1 MPDRGEEL
9 ITNRLEKLSRIKD
22 MGIDPYPISFGITN
36 TISQAL
42 NLLDKNKD
50 GIDKD
55 PIKVVLAGRLIRL
68 RVMGKASFLDLR
80 DGTGVIQGY
89 LRKDL
94 LHENY
99 DLLKELD
106 LWDHVGIS
114 GELIFT
120 QTGEPS
126 IKAENLT
133 LLSKSLRPPPDK
145 WHGLKDVELRYRQR
159 EIDLSSNDDVRAR
172 FIKRSRIVSAIRSFL
187 DSRNFV
193 EVETPVLVPVA
204 AGAMAKPFITN
215 HNALNRTLYMRIAT
229 ELYLKRCII
238 GGLDRVYEIGRVFR
252 NEGIDLSH
260 NPEYTLLESYQ
271 AYTDLQGVME
281 MVESMIS
288 IVVDSV
294 NGNTNVD
301 WNDHVIDFS
310 TPWAKIRLQD
320 AIREFSGIDLDEF
333 PDPSSLAG
341 RMREAGIA
349 VTQEVSWGRLVDKI
363 ISDKVEPHLIQPTF
377 LIDYPAEMSPLAKR
391 KTSDGNYVDR
401 FEAFIGGMEI
411 GNAYS
416 ELNDPIDQRIR
427 FQSQEELR
435 DQHADEDFDRIDDA
449 FLDALEYGMPPTGG
463 LGLGIDRLVMLLT
476 DQKNIRE
483 VVLFPHLSL
492 SQEEIFRFVDDL
504 ITDNRQLPMSTDE
517 FTEYIYKALT
527 EDLRSRIT
535 KDEIQNRVEQANVN

>member
-145 WHGLKDVELRYRQR
+145 WHGLKDVELRYRER

-187 DSRNFV
+187 DLPISFP
-193 EVETPVLVPVA
+193 ETT
-204 AGAMAKPFITN
+204 GANKP
-215 HNALNRTLYMRIAT
+215 
-229 ELYLKRCII
+229 CSGGII
-238 GGLDRVYEIGRVFR
+238 I
-252 NEGIDLSH
+252 
-260 NPEYTLLESYQ
+260 
-271 AYTDLQGVME
+271 
-281 MVESMIS
+281 
-288 IVVDSV
+288 
-294 NGNTNVD
+294 
-301 WNDHVIDFS
+301 
-310 TPWAKIRLQD
+310 
-320 AIREFSGIDLDEF
+320 
-333 PDPSSLAG
+333 
-341 RMREAGIA
+341 
-349 VTQEVSWGRLVDKI
+349 
-363 ISDKVEPHLIQPTF
+363 
-377 LIDYPAEMSPLAKR
+377 
-391 KTSDGNYVDR
+391 KT
-401 FEAFIGGMEI
+401 
-411 GNAYS
+411 
-416 ELNDPIDQRIR
+416 
-427 FQSQEELR
+427 
-435 DQHADEDFDRIDDA
+435 
-449 FLDALEYGMPPTGG
+449 
-463 LGLGIDRLVMLLT
+463 
-476 DQKNIRE
+476 K
-483 VVLFPHLSL
+483 
-492 SQEEIFRFVDDL
+492 
-504 ITDNRQLPMSTDE
+504 
-517 FTEYIYKALT
+517 
-527 EDLRSRIT
+527 
-535 KDEIQNRVEQANVN
+535 